1 MNFIIQN
8 LSQHPTP
15 TFINTSNDNTRLGM
29 ADKPTGYPRCWLND
43 QGHVKCVARG
53 CHQVWRTKNEIRG
66 RTRYCHLRNG
76 TSDEHGP
83 HTATDHSILLAMS
96 MQRKCPRCSDFTLR
110 NHRSIKDLWKHELD
124 VHGTEYTSRISV
136 FVVLLRDRALEPEV
150 AHMAYEAVHQRLLQK
165 IMAWSEYHG
174 PLGLANFWHI
184 RYPDHR
190 TNMRVLESIITT
202 PNEKE
207 GKPLYYP
214 MVPTKFLSDLP
225 PEPVKRQIA
234 YDWAGMGSRLRQMY
248 ANGQI

>member
-1 MNFIIQN
+1 
-8 LSQHPTP
+8 
-15 TFINTSNDNTRLGM
+15 M
-29 ADKPTGYPRCWLND
+29 ADRPTGYPRSWLND

-53 CHQVWRTKNEIRG
+53 CRQVWRTKDQIQG
-66 RTRYCHLRNG
+66 RARHYHLLSI
-76 TSDEHGP
+76 TTYEA
-83 HTATDHSILLAMS
+83 TETDHNILLAMS
-96 MQRKCPRCSDFTLR
+96 MQKKCPHCSNFTLR
-110 NHRSIKDLWKHELD
+110 NHRSIKDLYKHELNA
-124 VHGTEYTSRISV
+124 HGTAYTSTISM

-214 MVPTKFLSDLP
+214 MAPNKFLSDLP
-225 PEPVKRQIA
+225 PQPVKRQID
-234 YDWAGMGSRLRQMY
+234 YDWAGMASRLRQMY